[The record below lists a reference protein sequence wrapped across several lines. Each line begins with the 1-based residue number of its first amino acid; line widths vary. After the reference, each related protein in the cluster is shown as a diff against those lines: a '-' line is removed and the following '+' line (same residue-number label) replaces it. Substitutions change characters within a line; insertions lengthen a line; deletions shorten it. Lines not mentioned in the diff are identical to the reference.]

1 MGITVGV
8 LALQGDVE
16 ENVSAAKTAL
26 NNLGMQGNVIQV
38 KYPEHLASID
48 GLIIP
53 GGESTVIGTLAMLNG
68 SLKVIR
74 DRINAGMPVLGTC
87 AGMIVLAKRAYDRV
101 VGETRQQLLNLL
113 DVTVERNAFGRQI
126 DSFEADLR
134 IGVLGEKPFRG
145 VFIRAPVVRS
155 VGSGV
160 DVLAR
165 LEGDGRDGSGD
176 GGSAASSS
184 SSKIVAVQQGNMIGT
199 SFHPELSDTRLHE
212 YFLRLVREY
221 RQR

>member
-1 MGITVGV
+1 MGITIGV

-16 ENVSAAKTAL
+16 ENVNATREAL
-26 NNLGMQGNVIQV
+26 RSLNLDGDVVQV
-38 KYPEHLASID
+38 KYPEHVGGID

-74 DRINAGMPVLGTC
+74 ERISAGMPVLGTC

-126 DSFEADLR
+126 DSFEVDLSIKV
-134 IGVLGEKPFRG
+134 IGDKPFKG
-145 VFIRAPVVRS
+145 VFIRAPVVKS
-155 VGSGV
+155 VGSNV

-165 LEGDGRDGSGD
+165 LDDSN
-176 GGSAASSS
+176 
-184 SSKIVAVQQGNMIGT
+184 KIVAVQQGNIIGT
-199 SFHPELSDTRLHE
+199 SFHPELSGDTRLHE
-212 YFLRLVREY
+212 YFIKLVKEY
-221 RQR
+221 KKK

>member
-1 MGITVGV
+1 MGIKIGV

-16 ENVSAAKTAL
+16 ENVNATREAL
-26 NNLGMQGNVIQV
+26 RSLKLDDGDVVQV
-38 KYPEHLASID
+38 KYPEHIGGID

-74 DRINAGMPVLGTC
+74 ERISAGMPVLGTC

-126 DSFEADLR
+126 DSFEADLSIKV
-134 IGVLGEKPFRG
+134 IGDKPFKG
-145 VFIRAPVVRS
+145 VFIRAPVVKS
-155 VGSGV
+155 VGSNV

-165 LEGDGRDGSGD
+165 LDD
-176 GGSAASSS
+176 SSN
-184 SSKIVAVQQGNMIGT
+184 KIVAVQQGNIIGT
-199 SFHPELSDTRLHE
+199 SFHPELSGDTRLHE
-212 YFLRLVREY
+212 YFIRLVKEY
-221 RQR
+221 KKK